1 MRCLKIVSLLAL
13 FLLVVGCNRDPK
25 VQRQKYL
32 ESGNRYFNNGKFKE
46 ASIMYRRALQQDL
59 RFGEAYYRLGLSE
72 LKLRRPVDAMRAFQ
86 RAVELQPDN
95 EDAAAKLS
103 EIFLMAYTTDAKHP
117 PHFLKEIE
125 DNTKKIL
132 DKNPKSYDGLRL
144 RGYLYL
150 LRKDL
155 PHAVEDF
162 KLANSLKPNQADLM
176 LVLAQS
182 YIADKRIPEAE
193 ALAKQGIEANKEY
206 FPLYNLLAQIYM
218 QTNRPQQAEELLKLK
233 ASNNPRNPTPLVELA
248 AFYWTQ
254 NRKPEAE
261 AQLTRLTSNVKDFP
275 AAHSLAGDFHFRF
288 REYDKALEQ
297 YRQGFQQTADAAQK
311 PIFQKKMVTV
321 LIAQG
326 KMAEANQLV
335 AEVLKENPKD
345 DQAIAIRASLELRA
359 GTREKVL
366 AAINDLQSLVSKNK
380 DNPVLRFEYARALL
394 LKNDLDQARVQLQE
408 AIKLRPDYVL
418 AKLALA
424 QVYVTK
430 GEFPRAVEVA
440 NDILQYDANS
450 VPAKLL
456 RSSAMI
462 GLKEYVQARQELN
475 AILQKNPQLT
485 DAQFQLGMINFSE
498 GNFKEAESVF
508 RRLYNSTPQDP
519 RGLLGTVEAM
529 VSQKQ
534 YAQAL
539 QLINAELEKNPQR
552 LDLRGALAQTA
563 YRSGNYSL
571 AITEYN
577 KLLEKNPKD
586 TLLLM
591 RKAEAQRASGDL
603 QGAIKTVEAAQANE
617 PTSAVPALTLAM
629 LYDATGSHDQSRPFY
644 QKVLQREP
652 DNPMALNNLAY
663 IMAEQGTDLDQALTM
678 VQKAKQKLP
687 NNPEVSDTLGWIYI
701 KKNLSDNAIGI
712 FRDLVTKYPERSTF
726 QYHLAMAYYQKGDK
740 PQAKKLLQGALSK
753 SPSKFEQEKIR
764 DLMAKCG

>member
-13 FLLVVGCNRDPK
+13 FLLAVGCNRDPK

-32 ESGNRYFNNGKFKE
+32 EGGNRYFNNGKYKE

-95 EDAAAKLS
+95 EDAASKLS
-103 EIFLMAYTTDAKHP
+103 EIFLMAYTSDPKHP
-117 PHFLKEIE
+117 AHFLKEIE

-132 DKNPKSYDGLRL
+132 DRNPKSYDGLRL
-144 RGYLYL
+144 RGYVNL

-155 PHAVEDF
+155 PHAIEDF
-162 KLANSLKPNQADLM
+162 KLANSLKPNQPDLM

-182 YIADKRIPEAE
+182 YIADKKISEAE
-193 ALAKQGIEANKEY
+193 ALAKQGVAANKEY
-206 FPLYNLLAQIYM
+206 VPLYNLLAQIYI
-218 QTNRPQQAEELLKLK
+218 QSNRPQLAEELLKLK

-261 AQLTRLTSNVKDFP
+261 TQLTRLTSNLKDFP
-275 AAHSLAGDFHFRF
+275 GAYSLAGDFYFRF
-288 REYDKALEQ
+288 REYDKALDQ
-297 YRQGFQQTADAAQK
+297 YRKGFQQAAEAPEK
-311 PIFQKKMVTV
+311 LVNHKKMVTV

-326 KMAEANQLV
+326 KMSEANQLV
-335 AEVLKENPKD
+335 AEILKENPKD
-345 DQAIAIRASLELRA
+345 DQAIAMRASLELRA
-359 GTREKVL
+359 GSREKVL

-440 NDILQYDANS
+440 NDILQYDANN
-450 VPAKLL
+450 VAAKLL

-462 GLKEYVQARQELN
+462 GLREYVQARQELN
-475 AILQKNPQLT
+475 SILEKNPQLG

-508 RRLYNSTPQDP
+508 RRLYSSAPQDP

-552 LDLRGALAQTA
+552 LDLRAALAQTA
-563 YRSGNYSL
+563 YRSGNYNL

-586 TLLLM
+586 TGVLL

-617 PTSAVPALTLAM
+617 PASAVPALTLAM

-663 IMAEQGTDLDQALTM
+663 IMAEQGADLDQALTM

>member
-1 MRCLKIVSLLAL
+1 LRTVSPTVAIKSFAGNADRQTATDLAKRTKAQYAIFGTLVGSAKDSVRFRVSLVDLAKDKVDDL
-13 FLLVVGCNRDPK
+13 DGRDSTAEAAAGRIT
-25 VQRQKYL
+25 VWAL
-32 ESGNRYFNNGKFKE
+32 EVLGRSHRIGATRKSSFGST
-46 ASIMYRRALQQDL
+46 SI
-59 RFGEAYYRLGLSE
+59 
-72 LKLRRPVDAMRAFQ
+72 DAMRAFQ

-103 EIFLMAYTTDAKHP
+103 EIFLMAYTSDAKHP

-182 YIADKRIPEAE
+182 YIADKKVPEAE
-193 ALAKQGIEANKEY
+193 ALAKQGIEGNKEY
-206 FPLYNLLAQIYM
+206 FPLYNLLAQVYM

-233 ASNNPRNPTPLVELA
+233 ASNNPRNATPLVELA

-261 AQLTRLTSNVKDFP
+261 AQLNRLTSNVKDFP
-275 AAHSLAGDFHFRF
+275 AAHALAGDFHFRF
-288 REYDKALEQ
+288 REYDKAVDQ
-297 YRQGFQQTADAAQK
+297 YRKGFQQTPDAAQK
-311 PIFQKKMVTV
+311 PIFQKKIVTV

-335 AEVLKENPKD
+335 AEILKENPKD
-345 DQAIAIRASLELRA
+345 DQAIAMRASLELRA

-366 AAINDLQSLVSKNK
+366 AALNDLQSLVSKNK

-394 LKNDLDQARVQLQE
+394 LNNDLDQARVQLQE

-440 NDILQYDANS
+440 NDVLQYDANS
-450 VPAKLL
+450 LPAKLL

-475 AILQKNPQLT
+475 AIL
-485 DAQFQLGMINFSE
+485 
-498 GNFKEAESVF
+498 
-508 RRLYNSTPQDP
+508 
-519 RGLLGTVEAM
+519 
-529 VSQKQ
+529 
-534 YAQAL
+534 
-539 QLINAELEKNPQR
+539 EKN
-552 LDLRGALAQTA
+552 
-563 YRSGNYSL
+563 
-571 AITEYN
+571 
-577 KLLEKNPKD
+577 
-586 TLLLM
+586 
-591 RKAEAQRASGDL
+591 RAGR
-603 QGAIKTVEAAQANE
+603 AN
-617 PTSAVPALTLAM
+617 
-629 LYDATGSHDQSRPFY
+629 RP
-644 QKVLQREP
+644 
-652 DNPMALNNLAY
+652 
-663 IMAEQGTDLDQALTM
+663 G
-678 VQKAKQKLP
+678 
-687 NNPEVSDTLGWIYI
+687 G
-701 KKNLSDNAIGI
+701 
-712 FRDLVTKYPERSTF
+712 
-726 QYHLAMAYYQKGDK
+726 
-740 PQAKKLLQGALSK
+740 
-753 SPSKFEQEKIR
+753 
-764 DLMAKCG
+764 